1 MADKDV
7 SAPAV
12 KLAPKQRK
20 EVIERAN
27 KRREYLFRVD
37 KDNRR
42 QQREDTEFVFI
53 PGAQWSA
60 DARTERGR
68 GKDPVMEFPQLRQFV
83 SQVVNQQRQG
93 RPGIRVHP
101 ASGEASDKSAEILQG
116 LMRGIEY
123 ESRAEAVYDEGY
135 RNSVV
140 GGRGYWR
147 IISEYESE
155 QSFDQVLRIKAIAD
169 PLAVWLDP
177 DYQEP
182 DGGDRQYA
190 FIDEQVP
197 KDVYKNRWPTAKG
210 LSIDT
215 AEWWKAD
222 QDDHVMVCDYYE
234 RTAKDDELLMLAD
247 GSVAY
252 ASDGTPVVPVVNR
265 RKVQRYSVSWYTIGG
280 GDEILASHEWR
291 GSIIPV
297 VCAMGEEV
305 IVGGVRRYF
314 GLITPSKDACRLF
327 NYGMSQQ
334 ALHLMS
340 SPRQP
345 FVGPVEATA
354 GYEELWKNANSQNIA
369 YLPYRAYD
377 DEGRPLPSPQRQPGA
392 TPDSGWI
399 NWTQQM
405 TGLIRATIGMYQAS
419 LGMVGNETSGRAI
432 AAREQQSD
440 NATFHFQDNLARAI
454 GLTGRI
460 LLENIPI
467 YYDTNRVVSAVQPD
481 DSVVKEE
488 INRPA
493 VNPDDPTQPAVENNV
508 TAGKYSVTVEAGPTF
523 ATRRQETAD
532 LIMGMVQA
540 YPPLMQFAGDLVMKA
555 QDVPDA
561 DQFSKRLKL
570 MLPPPVLQA
579 IQAEEQGQNP
589 PDPQMMAQMQQM
601 QQQMEQMGQQ
611 MQMVQAENQ
620 QLKAGSAEKQAAVQA
635 DAQVKMQATQADA
648 TVKQEAAQLDAAVT
662 LQAAEIKARA
672 DADAR
677 VRTKLIEAA
686 AEIFAQSLQP
696 QPVPGGEA
704 GEGEEVAQVPP
715 MDMNTIMVGLQ
726 ETMAAL
732 AESLLAP
739 RQMTVQT
746 DAAGNVIG
754 GVSEVVPPA
763 GSAIN

>member
-1 MADKDV
+1 MAAKD
-7 SAPAV
+7 SG
-12 KLAPKQRK
+12 LTEKQRK
-20 EVIERAN
+20 EVIDRAN

-37 KDNRR
+37 RENRK
-42 QQREDTEFVFI
+42 QQRDDTSFVYI
-53 PGAQWSA
+53 PGAQWS
-60 DARTERGR
+60 DAAKTDRNT

-101 ASGEASDKSAEILQG
+101 ASGDASDKSAELLQG

-123 ESRAEAVYDEGY
+123 ESRAEAVYDDGY

-147 IISEYESE
+147 IVSEYESE
-155 QSFDQVLRIKAIAD
+155 ESFNQVLRIKAIPD
-169 PLAVWLDP
+169 PLAVWMDP
-177 DYQEP
+177 DFQEP
-182 DGGDRQYA
+182 DGGDRQYV
-190 FIDEQVP
+190 FVDEQIP
-197 KDVYKNRWPTAKG
+197 KELYREKWPKAKG
-210 LSIDT
+210 LSID
-215 AEWWKAD
+215 AQEWWKAD
-222 QDDHVMVCDYYE
+222 QDDHVLICDYYE
-234 RTAKDDELLMLAD
+234 RTASDDELLMLVD
-247 GSVAY
+247 GSVVY
-252 ASDGTPVVPVVNR
+252 ASDAPKGVQVVSRRPVLR
-265 RKVQRYSVSWYTIGG
+265 HAVSWYTIGG
-280 GDEILASHEWR
+280 GDEILATHTWK

-305 IVGGVRRYF
+305 IVDGVRRYF
-314 GLITPSKDACRLF
+314 GLITPSKDAQRLF

-345 FVGPVEATA
+345 FVGPVEATE
-354 GYEELWKNANSQNIA
+354 GFEGLWKNANSQNIA

-377 DEGRPLPSPQRQPGA
+377 DEGRQLPAPQRQPGA

-419 LGMVGNETSGRAI
+419 LGMTSNETSGRAI
-432 AAREQQSD
+432 NAREQQSD
-440 NATFHFQDNLARAI
+440 NATFHFQDNLSRAI

-467 YYDTNRVVSAVQPD
+467 YYDTARVVSAVKPD
-481 DSVVKEE
+481 DTVVKEE
-488 INRPA
+488 INKVLP
-493 VNPDDPTQPAVENNV
+493 NPDDPTQPQVVNDV
-508 TAGKYSVTVEAGPTF
+508 KSGKYSVTVEAGPTY
-523 ATRRQETAD
+523 ATKRQETAD

-561 DQFSKRLKL
+561 DQFAKRLKL
-570 MLPPPVLQA
+570 MLPPPVLQS
-579 IQAEEQGQNP
+579 IQAEEHGQP
-589 PDPQMMAQMQQM
+589 EPDPQMMAQLQQM
-601 QQQMEQMGQQ
+601 QQQMQQMGEQ

-620 QLKAGSAEKQAAVQA
+620 QLKAGVAEKQAVVQA
-635 DAQVKMQATQADA
+635 DAQVKMQANKTDA
-648 TVKQEAAQLDAAVT
+648 TVRQEAAQLDAQVT
-662 LQAAEIKARA
+662 LRAAEIKANA
-672 DADAR
+672 DAEAK
-677 VRTKLIEAA
+677 VRTKLIDAA
-686 AEIFAQSLQP
+686 AEIFAASLQP
-696 QPVPGGEA
+696 QPVPGADGA
-704 GEGEEVAQVPP
+704 DGDDVAQVPP
-715 MDMNTIMVGLQ
+715 MDMATIVAGLQ

-732 AESLLAP
+732 AQSLLAP

-763 GSAIN
+763 GAAIN